1 MRLGL
6 NPLRSMAWAV
16 LPAVVALS
24 GLPLMAQGAG
34 QAQIRFTYENPK
46 LQPPKYVMT
55 VGEDGTGHFRSEG
68 GGPVSNDPQNMPGDP
83 QDRPIHIS
91 KALREAMFAAARKNK
106 FFAMPCDDGGKNI
119 AFQGSKTLQYEGP
132 EGQGSCTFNWS
143 KSAQIEKLTDQ
154 FEAIALTLDEGSKLQ
169 REYEHGRLSLDTELE
184 LLEQMVH
191 DGRAIEVENIAPI
204 LQTLAGDEA
213 VLQRVQRRARALL
226 AAANTD

>member
-1 MRLGL
+1 
-6 NPLRSMAWAV
+6 
-16 LPAVVALS
+16 
-24 GLPLMAQGAG
+24 
-34 QAQIRFTYENPK
+34 
-46 LQPPKYVMT
+46 
-55 VGEDGTGHFRSEG
+55 
-68 GGPVSNDPQNMPGDP
+68 
-83 QDRPIHIS
+83 
-91 KALREAMFAAARKNK
+91 MFAAARKNK

-132 EGQGSCTFNWS
+132 EGQGSCTYNWS

-204 LQTLAGDEA
+204 LRTLAGDEA